1 MFNQNLTIVVTFLV
15 ALLILAFLVRRFAPS
30 FLGKDLKY
38 NSNSNSNSNFNEMSI
53 IASLAIEP
61 GIRLH
66 KIDVEDRTLL
76 LIVNSNRNSSVSA
89 INYNAATSLLNNDTM
104 RETPDA

>member
-38 NSNSNSNSNFNEMSI
+38 NSNSNSNEMNI

-61 GIRLH
+61 GVRLH
-66 KIDVEDRTLL
+66 KIDVEDQTLL

>member
-1 MFNQNLTIVVTFLV
+1 MFNQSLTIVVTFLV

-38 NSNSNSNSNFNEMSI
+38 NSNSNEMNI
-53 IASLAIEP
+53 VASLAIEP
-61 GIRLH
+61 GVRLH

>member
-1 MFNQNLTIVVTFLV
+1 MFNQNLTIVVIFLV

-38 NSNSNSNSNFNEMSI
+38 NSNSNEMNI
-53 IASLAIEP
+53 VASLAIEP
-61 GIRLH
+61 GVRLH

>member
-1 MFNQNLTIVVTFLV
+1 MFNQNLTIVVIFLV
-15 ALLILAFLVRRFAPS
+15 ALLIFAFLVRRFAPS

-38 NSNSNSNSNFNEMSI
+38 NSNSNEMNI

-61 GIRLH
+61 GVRLH

-104 RETPDA
+104 R

>member
-1 MFNQNLTIVVTFLV
+1 MFNQNLTIAVTFLV

-38 NSNSNSNSNFNEMSI
+38 NSNSNEMSI

-66 KIDVEDRTLL
+66 KIDVEDQTLL

-89 INYNAATSLLNNDTM
+89 INYNAATSLLHNDTM

>member
-38 NSNSNSNSNFNEMSI
+38 NSNSNSNSNEMNI

-61 GIRLH
+61 GVRLH

>member
-1 MFNQNLTIVVTFLV
+1 MFNQNLTIAVTFLV

-38 NSNSNSNSNFNEMSI
+38 NSNSNSNEMNI

-61 GIRLH
+61 GVRLH

>member
-38 NSNSNSNSNFNEMSI
+38 NSNSNSNEMNI

-61 GIRLH
+61 GVRLH
-66 KIDVEDRTLL
+66 KIAVEDRTLL

>member
-38 NSNSNSNSNFNEMSI
+38 NSNSNEMNI

-61 GIRLH
+61 GVRLH

-89 INYNAATSLLNNDTM
+89 INYSAATSLLNNDTM

>member
-1 MFNQNLTIVVTFLV
+1 MFNQSLTIVVTFLV

-38 NSNSNSNSNFNEMSI
+38 NSNSNSNEMNI

-61 GIRLH
+61 GVRLH

>member
-38 NSNSNSNSNFNEMSI
+38 NSNSNEMSI

-61 GIRLH
+61 GVRLH

-89 INYNAATSLLNNDTM
+89 VNYNAATSLLHNDTM

>member
-1 MFNQNLTIVVTFLV
+1 MFNQNLTIAVTFLV

-38 NSNSNSNSNFNEMSI
+38 NSNSNEMNI

-61 GIRLH
+61 GVRLH

>member
-1 MFNQNLTIVVTFLV
+1 MFNQNLTIVVIFLV

-38 NSNSNSNSNFNEMSI
+38 NSNSNSNEMNI

-61 GIRLH
+61 GVRLH

-89 INYNAATSLLNNDTM
+89 INYNVATSLLNNDTI

>member
-1 MFNQNLTIVVTFLV
+1 MFNQNLTIAVTFLV
-15 ALLILAFLVRRFAPS
+15 ALLILAFLVRRFVPS

-38 NSNSNSNSNFNEMSI
+38 NSNSNEMSI

-66 KIDVEDRTLL
+66 KIAVEDQTLL

-89 INYNAATSLLNNDTM
+89 INYNAATSLLNNDTI

>member
-38 NSNSNSNSNFNEMSI
+38 NSNSNSNEMNI

-61 GIRLH
+61 GVRLH

-89 INYNAATSLLNNDTM
+89 INYSAATSLLNNDTM

>member
-38 NSNSNSNSNFNEMSI
+38 NSNSNSNFNEMSI

-66 KIDVEDRTLL
+66 KVDAEDRTLL

-89 INYNAATSLLNNDTM
+89 IDYNAKTSGLNNDTM
-104 RETPDA
+104 KAVPNA

>member
-1 MFNQNLTIVVTFLV
+1 MFNQNLTIAVTFLV

-38 NSNSNSNSNFNEMSI
+38 NSNSNEMSI

-66 KIDVEDRTLL
+66 KIAVEDQTLL

>member
-38 NSNSNSNSNFNEMSI
+38 NSNSNEMSI

-61 GIRLH
+61 GVRLH

>member
-38 NSNSNSNSNFNEMSI
+38 NSNSNEMNI

-61 GIRLH
+61 GVRLH

-76 LIVNSNRNSSVSA
+76 LIVNSNRNSAVSA

>member
-38 NSNSNSNSNFNEMSI
+38 NSNSNSNEMNI

-61 GIRLH
+61 GVRLH

-89 INYNAATSLLNNDTM
+89 INYNVATSLLNNDTM

>member
-38 NSNSNSNSNFNEMSI
+38 NSNSNEMNI

-61 GIRLH
+61 GVRLH

-89 INYNAATSLLNNDTM
+89 IHYNAATSLLNNDTM

>member
-1 MFNQNLTIVVTFLV
+1 MFNQNLTIVVIFLV

-38 NSNSNSNSNFNEMSI
+38 NSNSNSNEMNI

-61 GIRLH
+61 GVRLH

-89 INYNAATSLLNNDTM
+89 INYNVATSLLNNDTM

>member
-15 ALLILAFLVRRFAPS
+15 ALLTLAFLVRRFAPY

-38 NSNSNSNSNFNEMSI
+38 NSNSNSNSNSNEMNI

-61 GIRLH
+61 GVRLH

>member
-38 NSNSNSNSNFNEMSI
+38 NSNSNSNFNEMSI

-61 GIRLH
+61 GVRLH

-76 LIVNSNRNSSVSA
+76 LIVNSNRNISVSA
-89 INYNAATSLLNNDTM
+89 INYNVATSLLNNDTM

>member
-38 NSNSNSNSNFNEMSI
+38 NSTSNEMNI

-61 GIRLH
+61 GVRLH

>member
-1 MFNQNLTIVVTFLV
+1 MFNQNLTIVVIFLV

-30 FLGKDLKY
+30 FLRKDLKY
-38 NSNSNSNSNFNEMSI
+38 NSNEMNI

-61 GIRLH
+61 GVRLH

-104 RETPDA
+104 R

>member
-38 NSNSNSNSNFNEMSI
+38 NSNSNSNEMNI
-53 IASLAIEP
+53 VASLAIEP
-61 GIRLH
+61 GVRLH

>member
-38 NSNSNSNSNFNEMSI
+38 NSNSNEMSI

-61 GIRLH
+61 GVRLH
-66 KIDVEDRTLL
+66 KIDVEDQTLL

>member
-38 NSNSNSNSNFNEMSI
+38 NSNSNSNSNEMNI

-61 GIRLH
+61 GVRLH

-89 INYNAATSLLNNDTM
+89 VNYNAATSLLHNDTM

>member
-1 MFNQNLTIVVTFLV
+1 MFNQNLTIAVTFLV

-38 NSNSNSNSNFNEMSI
+38 NSNSNSNEMNI

-66 KIDVEDRTLL
+66 KVDAEDRTLL

-89 INYNAATSLLNNDTM
+89 IDYNAKTSGLNNDTM
-104 RETPDA
+104 KAVPNA

>member
-1 MFNQNLTIVVTFLV
+1 MFNQNLTIVVIFLV

-38 NSNSNSNSNFNEMSI
+38 NSNSNSNEMNI

-61 GIRLH
+61 GVRLH
-66 KIDVEDRTLL
+66 KIDVEGRTLL

-89 INYNAATSLLNNDTM
+89 INYNAATSFLNNDTM

>member
-1 MFNQNLTIVVTFLV
+1 MFNQNLTIVVIFLAV
-15 ALLILAFLVRRFAPS
+15 LLILAILVRKFAP
-30 FLGKDLKY
+30 FIVGKELK
-38 NSNSNSNSNFNEMSI
+38 SNSTSNEMRI

-61 GIRLH
+61 GVRLH

-89 INYNAATSLLNNDTM
+89 INYNAATSLLHNDTM

>member
-1 MFNQNLTIVVTFLV
+1 MFNQNLTIAVTFLV

-38 NSNSNSNSNFNEMSI
+38 NSNSNEMSI

-89 INYNAATSLLNNDTM
+89 INYNVATSLLINDTI

>member
-38 NSNSNSNSNFNEMSI
+38 NSNSNEMNI

-61 GIRLH
+61 GVRLH

>member
-1 MFNQNLTIVVTFLV
+1 MFNQNLTIVVTCLV

-38 NSNSNSNSNFNEMSI
+38 NSNSNSNEMNI

-61 GIRLH
+61 GVRLH

>member
-30 FLGKDLKY
+30 FLGKDWKY
-38 NSNSNSNSNFNEMSI
+38 NSNSNSNEMNI

-61 GIRLH
+61 GVRLH

-76 LIVNSNRNSSVSA
+76 LIVNSNRNNSVSA
-89 INYNAATSLLNNDTM
+89 INYNAAISLLNNDTL

>member
-1 MFNQNLTIVVTFLV
+1 MFNQNLTIVVIFLAV
-15 ALLILAFLVRRFAPS
+15 LLILAILVRKFAP
-30 FLGKDLKY
+30 FIVGKELK
-38 NSNSNSNSNFNEMSI
+38 SNSTSNEMRI

-61 GIRLH
+61 GVRLH